1 MSLFQAIFL
10 ITEKHIKMP
19 FFLMG
24 TATGMNHCLSEH
36 VNKVVST
43 GQLLLASAVVSTVQ
57 GERSRGRRS
66 ENERSRGRRSE
77 DERSRCERSGDE
89 RSGGKRSM
97 DEGAGAGG
105 QGTRDPGRAFRNERS
120 GSRRSGP
127 SSPGSGDSSV
137 VRAPD
142 KEQMWNK

>member
-1 MSLFQAIFL
+1 
-10 ITEKHIKMP
+10 
-19 FFLMG
+19 MG

-66 ENERSRGRRSE
+66 EDERSRGRRSE

-97 DEGAGAGG
+97 DEGAVAGG
-105 QGTRDPGRAFRNERS
+105 PGTRDPGRAFRNERS
-120 GSRRSGP
+120 GSRRSGDERSGGRRSGP
-127 SSPGSGDSSV
+127 SSPGSGDNSV